1 MRCAGHVEG
10 GHHRHRRHLRARQKG
25 RPQPSRKADETVEP
39 GQVVLK
45 FDDETTLTVPKATWE
60 MYGHVEARKKV
71 SEVVRPLSR
80 EGVER
85 LSFQVEREVTISV
98 EAKEASD
105 FEPPEDALPLPE
117 PLGSEEVTLV
127 VSIVAV
133 AFKDDNK
140 WRLSD
145 GVRTFYARIR
155 DDAFL
160 ARVENGHESFT
171 NGDRLRCRMRILQ
184 TSDAEGL
191 HTEYEVLEVL
201 EHMPRPER
209 PQLRI
214 NLPPESPS

>member
-1 MRCAGHVEG
+1 MS
-10 GHHRHRRHLRARQKG
+10 K
-25 RPQPSRKADETVEP
+25 
-39 GQVVLK
+39 
-45 FDDETTLTVPKATWE
+45 
-60 MYGHVEARKKV
+60 
-71 SEVVRPLSR
+71 
-80 EGVER
+80 EGVES
-85 LSFQVEREVTISV
+85 LSFEVDREVTISV

-117 PLGSEEVTLV
+117 SLGSEEVTLV
-127 VSIVAV
+127 VSIVSV

-160 ARVENGHESFT
+160 IRVENGHESFT

-184 TSDAEGL
+184 TSDADGL

-201 EHMPRPER
+201 EHMPRPKR

-214 NLPPESPS
+214 DLPPESPGWVLSEDEEDGGDGDDAPPLQLPPPPKE